1 MSAAF
6 DISIPLSQNLG
17 KGDRGVY
24 VVEGKK
30 SYVFSLI
37 SNWNR
42 AFLSIMKAVNH
53 SWISIYD

>member
-24 VVEGKK
+24 VVEEKK
-30 SYVFSLI
+30 
-37 SNWNR
+37 
-42 AFLSIMKAVNH
+42 NH
-53 SWISIYD
+53 MYFH